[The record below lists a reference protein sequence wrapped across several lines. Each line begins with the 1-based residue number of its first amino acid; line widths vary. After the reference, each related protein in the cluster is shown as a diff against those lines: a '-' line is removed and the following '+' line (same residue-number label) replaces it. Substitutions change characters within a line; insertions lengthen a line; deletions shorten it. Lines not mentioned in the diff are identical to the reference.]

1 MARSAP
7 CLSCGRGSRV
17 NEPSQV
23 EVLFTSE
30 FKRSLRRLAKRY
42 RSIRKDV
49 EPVVDRLAS
58 GETPG
63 DRVQGTGHTVYKV
76 RIPNSDA
83 QRGKSGGY
91 RVLYYVETT
100 ERVILVTI
108 YSKSD
113 QGDISAS
120 TLREIIAQGAP

>member
-1 MARSAP
+1 MSRS
-7 CLSCGRGSRV
+7 RR
-17 NEPSQV
+17 V

-42 RSIRKDV
+42 RNIRRDL
-49 EPVVDRLAS
+49 EPVVDQLAL

-63 DRVQGTGHTVYKV
+63 DRVKGTGYVVYKV
-76 RIPNSDA
+76 RVPNSDA
-83 QRGKSGGY
+83 RRGKSGGY
-91 RVLYYVETT
+91 RVLYYVETA

-120 TLREIIAQGAP
+120 VLRQIIEGELSSD

>member
-1 MARSAP
+1 M
-7 CLSCGRGSRV
+7 
-17 NEPSQV
+17 

-42 RSIRKDV
+42 RNIRVDV
-49 EPVVDRLAS
+49 EPVVERLAA
-58 GETPG
+58 GEVIG
-63 DRVQGTGHTVYKV
+63 DRVQGTEHVVYKV
-76 RIPNSDA
+76 RVANSDA

-91 RVLYYVETT
+91 RVLYYIETT
-100 ERVILVTI
+100 DRVILVTI

-120 TLREIIAQGAP
+120 ALRQIIDESSQGRSG